1 MLWFY
6 LFWDINFHGISEEK
20 KQFQGYVNL
29 SRIRIILSDQNVTR
43 NCALKQFLSSGWIN
57 NKIRENSLS
66 TNIDKITLLIH
77 DTLFRIHSRGDGVI
91 NDKMKQCIFFFGLH
105 CERGWYSLY
114 RHKWDLRSQVNAQF
128 VDVKTNSENVRRIL
142 I

>member
-43 NCALKQFLSSGWIN
+43 NCTLKQFLLSGRIN
-57 NKIRENSLS
+57 NKIREYSLS
-66 TNIDKITLLIH
+66 TNIDKIAFLIH

-91 NDKMKQCIFFFGLH
+91 NETMYILVGLH
-105 CERGWYSLY
+105 C
-114 RHKWDLRSQVNAQF
+114 
-128 VDVKTNSENVRRIL
+128 
-142 I
+142 